1 MNTQTKAILKSG
13 LFSGIV
19 YAGLM
24 VGFDYSEGQ
33 DFRIWRF
40 TLNALFFGTFMGFVT
55 RYSLKKADKEIN
67 KTQ

>member
-24 VGFDYSEGQ
+24 SGFDYSESQ
-33 DFRIWRF
+33 DFRICRF
-40 TLNALFFGTFMGFVT
+40 ILDALFFGTFMGFIS
-55 RYSLKKADKEIN
+55 RYNLKRSRQRN
-67 KTQ
+67 K